1 MATDTDAVTF
11 NPFDPE
17 FRANPYPT
25 YKRLVEEA
33 PVLQSPL
40 GGVILSRYR
49 DCEAVLKNHRLWS
62 SDMRNATESAYE
74 PNLDMFDIDRPFL
87 FLDPPDH
94 TRLRSLVSRAFTPRV
109 VEEFRPRIQVIVD
122 DLLDKVADKDSIE
135 IIEDFAYPLPVVVI
149 SEMLGVPPESH
160 KEFREWSAVLASS
173 LDPVMSAQP
182 EAVERQRRAIELFD
196 ELFKELIAQ
205 RRKEP
210 KDDLLGGLVQAE
222 EEGDK
227 LTEGELLST
236 CRVLLI
242 AGHETTVNLIG
253 NGVHQLLR
261 HPDELKRLKADP
273 SLAASAV
280 EEVLRFDPPVQLDG
294 RIALEDAE
302 FDGVAVPKGH
312 SVTTLIGA
320 ANRDPERFP
329 DPEKFDI
336 TRGDDRH
343 LAFGFGIHY
352 CMGAPLA
359 KIEGQVALATIVR
372 RCEGMK
378 LLTKTPSYK
387 NLVLRG
393 LESLSVGFTEM
404 RPR

>member
-1 MATDTDAVTF
+1 MATDTGAVTF

-25 YKRLVEEA
+25 YKRLIEEA

-62 SDMRNATESAYE
+62 SDMRNATESGNG
-74 PNLDMFDIDRPFL
+74 PNPDMFDGDRPFL

-109 VEEFRPRIQVIVD
+109 VEGFRPRIQVIID

-135 IIEDFAYPLPVVVI
+135 IIDDFAYPLPVIVI

-160 KEFREWSAVLASS
+160 KKFREWSAVMASS

-182 EAVERQRRAIELFD
+182 ESVDRQRKAIELFD
-196 ELFKELIAQ
+196 DLFKELIAR

-210 KDDLLGGLVQAE
+210 MDDLLGGLVQAE

-242 AGHETTVNLIG
+242 AGHETTVDLIG

-261 HPDELKRLKADP
+261 HPDELKRLKDDP

-302 FDGVAVPKGH
+302 FDGIPVPKGR

-320 ANRDPERFP
+320 ANRDPARFP

-336 TRGDDRH
+336 RRGDDRH

-359 KIEGQVALATIVR
+359 KIEGQVALSTIVR
-372 RCEGMK
+372 RCEDMK
-378 LLTKTPSYK
+378 LLTENPSYK
-387 NLVLRG
+387 NFVLRG
-393 LESLSVGFTEM
+393 LESLSVGFTQM

>member
-1 MATDTDAVTF
+1 MGTEIDAVTF

-33 PVLQSPL
+33 PVLRSPL

-62 SDMRNATESAYE
+62 SDMRNATEGGYE

-94 TRLRSLVSRAFTPRV
+94 TRLRGLVSRAFTPRV

-122 DLLDKVADKDSIE
+122 DLLDNVAHKGTIE
-135 IIEDFAYPLPVVVI
+135 IIEDFAYLLPVVVI
-149 SEMLGVPPESH
+149 SEMLGVPPEAH
-160 KEFREWSAVLASS
+160 KEFKEWSAELASS
-173 LDPVMSAQP
+173 LDPVASMQP
-182 EAVERQRRAIELFD
+182 EVVERQRRAIELFD
-196 ELFKELIAQ
+196 ELFKELIAD
-205 RRKEP
+205 RRREP
-210 KDDLLGGLVQAE
+210 MDDLLGGLVQAE

-242 AGHETTVNLIG
+242 AGHETTVNLIA

-261 HPDELKRLKADP
+261 HPNELEKLKADP
-273 SLAASAV
+273 SLVASAV

-294 RIALEDAE
+294 RIALEDTE
-302 FDGVAVPKGH
+302 FDGVPVPKGH

-329 DPEKFDI
+329 DPERFDI

-359 KIEGQVALATIVR
+359 RIEGQVALATIVR
-372 RCEGMK
+372 RCEGMT
-378 LLTKTPSYK
+378 LMTENPSYK

-393 LESLSVGFTEM
+393 LESLEVEFTEM